1 MAQTVPQKPKAALA
15 PTVQP
20 EQVEP
25 PPVEKKVTAILITR
39 NQAAELRRAVAALEL
54 STIREHMDIL
64 AVDCGSTDDI
74 RRVGDEHPGL
84 TMLYL
89 PDDFGSTKALNIAV
103 RTAKTDLLF
112 FVSPDVE
119 VAPDSLELLMERLA
133 SASDTAAA
141 CPLLVNTQGQPA
153 PLFEAIP
160 TRASLAQACAGG
172 APPSL
177 TLDLSQE
184 SVAVGY
190 PGRYALLLRKQF
202 IIGMNY
208 FDERCGEYWA
218 AADLAMRIHRAQ
230 RKIRVYPAI
239 RAVFHDAKPVPD
251 DVVHASDKTFG
262 AARLLG
268 KYDGFLS
275 GFSFSLSAIFRAL
288 GRFDFSLLGA
298 LLGGKK
304 IGSHA
309 N

>member
-1 MAQTVPQKPKAALA
+1 MPQTVPQKPKAALA
-15 PTVQP
+15 PLIQP

-25 PPVEKKVTAILITR
+25 PPIEKKVTAILITR
-39 NQAAELRRAVAALEL
+39 NQAAELRRAVAALER
-54 STIREHMDIL
+54 STILEQMDIL
-64 AVDCGSTDDI
+64 AVDCGSADDI
-74 RRVGDEHPGL
+74 RLVGDEHPAL
-84 TMLYL
+84 TPLYL

-119 VAPDSLELLMERLA
+119 VAPDTVERLIEKLA
-133 SASDTAAA
+133 AAEDTAAV
-141 CPLLVNTQGQPA
+141 CPLLVDTEGRPA
-153 PLFEAIP
+153 PAFQPIP
-160 TRASLAQACAGG
+160 SRESLALACAGG
-172 APPSL
+172 TPSAL
-177 TLDLSQE
+177 SIDTSQE

-218 AADLAMRIHRAQ
+218 DADLAMRIHRAQ
-230 RKIRVYPAI
+230 RKIRVYPGIPGVWHQPRSLAKD
-239 RAVFHDAKPVPD
+239 AVHT
-251 DVVHASDKTFG
+251 SDCTLG

-268 KYDGFLS
+268 KYDGFFA
-275 GFSFSLSAIFRAL
+275 GFSFTVAAILRAL
-288 GRFDFSLLGA
+288 GRFDFA
-298 LLGGKK
+298 LMSALVGGKK